1 MTRERI
7 CIASRDI
14 NFQEVLGVQ
23 WCWGQCLKRSHTE
36 ATVKKGAVLETWL
49 FWRCNVLA
57 IPGRS
62 PFHFLLSLG
71 MCMGL
76 QACAS
81 LGRSG
86 RYLFQ
91 YCLASIIYMLNTRRV
106 LSTVFF
112 KQALSF
118 WQQPG
123 SSLWLQSTGSSAGT
137 AEGLTSFSVQGTS
150 LVSCRLKGRT

>member
-1 MTRERI
+1 MQR
-7 CIASRDI
+7 
-14 NFQEVLGVQ
+14 
-23 WCWGQCLKRSHTE
+23 CWGPCLKRSCAE
-36 ATVKKGAVLETWL
+36 AAVKKGAVLETQL
-49 FWRCNVLA
+49 FSRCNALA

-62 PFHFLLSLG
+62 PFLCLLSLG
-71 MCMGL
+71 VCMGL

-91 YCLASIIYMLNTRRV
+91 YCLASIIYMLSTRCV

-118 WQQPG
+118 WQQAG

-137 AEGLTSFSVQGTS
+137 AEGLTSFLVQGTG
-150 LVSCRLKGRT
+150 LVSCHLKGHT

>member
-1 MTRERI
+1 M
-7 CIASRDI
+7 
-14 NFQEVLGVQ
+14 Q

-36 ATVKKGAVLETWL
+36 ATVKKSAVLETWL
-49 FWRCNVLA
+49 FRRCNALA
-57 IPGRS
+57 ISGRS
-62 PFHFLLSLG
+62 PFHCLLSLG
-71 MCMGL
+71 VYMGL
-76 QACAS
+76 QAHAS

-91 YCLASIIYMLNTRRV
+91 YCLASIIYMLNTHHV

-137 AEGLTSFSVQGTS
+137 AEGLTSYLIQGTT
-150 LVSCRLKGRT
+150 LVSCHLKGHA